1 MERVAELLQ
10 ARKWVKKCLRTNITD
25 NVTGNKVKVAH
36 VASNVLNRE
45 KEPEL
50 YEAIRAIA
58 PEWWEETRI
67 HAEQGR
73 GGEATPGREQGTQL
87 DDLAG
92 RLRGRRG
99 AALRRWA
106 GDLREGDVA

>member
-25 NVTGNKVKVAH
+25 NVTGTKVKVAH
-36 VASNVLNRE
+36 VASNVLIRD

-58 PEWWEETRI
+58 PEWWEDTRI
-67 HAEQGR
+67 TA
-73 GGEATPGREQGTQL
+73 
-87 DDLAG
+87 
-92 RLRGRRG
+92 
-99 AALRRWA
+99 
-106 GDLREGDVA
+106 

>member
-10 ARKWVKKCLRTNITD
+10 QRKWAKKCLRTNITD

-58 PEWWEETRI
+58 PEWWEDTRI
-67 HAEQGR
+67 TA
-73 GGEATPGREQGTQL
+73 GTQP
-87 DDLAG
+87 G
-92 RLRGRRG
+92 
-99 AALRRWA
+99 
-106 GDLREGDVA
+106 